1 MIKIGDLNVYRPT
14 CFNKLEV
21 KTIEKGE
28 EFFYDKNIIIIEFF
42 P

>member
-1 MIKIGDLNVYRPT
+1 MIKIGNLNIDRLY
-14 CFNKLEV
+14 FNKLEV
-21 KTIEKGE
+21 KALEKGK